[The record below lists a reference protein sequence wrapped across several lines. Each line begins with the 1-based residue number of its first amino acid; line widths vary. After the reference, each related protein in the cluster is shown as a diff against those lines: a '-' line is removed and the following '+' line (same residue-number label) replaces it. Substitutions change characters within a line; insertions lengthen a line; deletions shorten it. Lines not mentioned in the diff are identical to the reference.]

1 LGDAHVIGEDQLYSA
16 TLSVEISD
24 DGNWLVYSS
33 STPATLL
40 SRTL

>member
-1 LGDAHVIGEDQLYSA
+1 MIGEDQLHSA

-33 STPATLL
+33 TPATLL